1 MEHLQHDEGHRHEIE
16 ENSRRTLVV
25 TVVTAT
31 MMVVEIA
38 AGMVTGSMAL
48 LADGWHM
55 ASHVAAFLV
64 SWLAYKAARSERLRL
79 RFTFGTGKV
88 LSLGGYT
95 SAVILAVVAV
105 VMATE
110 SLFLLVRP
118 EAIQVDQA
126 LAVTAIGLL
135 VNVVCAMV
143 LARGHHH
150 IGHDHA
156 HVDRNLKSAYVHVL
170 TDMLT
175 SVLAVLALAGAKYLG
190 WSRLDPLV
198 GVLGA
203 VIVGRWAWDLCRESA
218 AELLDVH
225 PVAVPVEAIR
235 ELFASDGVRVV
246 DAHVWRIGAASTA
259 CELVVE
265 ASFHR
270 GAAYYR
276 DKLRQRFSLQHVIV
290 EEVVA

>member
-1 MEHLQHDEGHRHEIE
+1 MDHLQHDEGHRHEIE
-16 ENSRRTLVV
+16 ENSRRTFVV
-25 TVVTAT
+25 TLVTAA
-31 MMVVEIA
+31 MMLVEIA
-38 AGMVTGSMAL
+38 AGMLTGSMAL

-55 ASHVAAFLV
+55 ASHVAAFFV
-64 SWLAYKAARSERLRL
+64 TWLAYKAARSERLRV

-95 SAVILAVVAV
+95 SAVILAIVAL
-105 VMATE
+105 VMAVE
-110 SLFLLVRP
+110 STFRLLRP
-118 EAIQVDQA
+118 EQIRVDEA
-126 LAVTAIGLL
+126 LAVTLAGLL
-135 VNVVCAMV
+135 VNLFCAV
-143 LARGHHH
+143 ILSGGHRH

-175 SVLAVLALAGAKYLG
+175 SVLAVVALVLGKYWG
-190 WSRLDPLV
+190 WFWLDPIV
-198 GVLGA
+198 GLLGA
-203 VIVGRWAWDLCRESA
+203 VVVGRWAWHLCRESA

-225 PVAVPVEAIR
+225 PLAVPMEAIR
-235 ELFASDGVRVV
+235 DLFVPDGVRVV

-265 ASFHR
+265 APFHR

-290 EEVVA
+290 EEVVR